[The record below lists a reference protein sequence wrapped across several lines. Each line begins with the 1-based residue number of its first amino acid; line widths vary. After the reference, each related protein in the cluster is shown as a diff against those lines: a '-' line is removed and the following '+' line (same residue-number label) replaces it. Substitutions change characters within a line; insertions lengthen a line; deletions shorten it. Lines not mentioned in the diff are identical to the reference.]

1 MQEVEHYKEN
11 EQGTRVKGMKLKL
24 KLGTKINIIVFTII
38 IVLSGVIGFLVNQEI
53 TRGIKQFATEKV
65 KGDIGLA
72 YRYINNK
79 YPGNWEIKDNK
90 LYKGTT
96 VLNDNFEV
104 VDKIGEDTGDTVTI
118 FQGDTRIATNVMMN
132 GERAIG
138 TQASPE
144 VVSTVLDQGENYYGE
159 ANVVGQ
165 LYQTAYMPLE
175 NKAGE
180 IIGILY
186 VGASQ
191 KIIDNIISSFL
202 WKFSVVLVIM
212 IVLAS
217 VVIYFYTSQMKKRLT
232 KLTAALELAG
242 EGDFTNNIQDNAGD
256 ELSLL
261 SNSYNKMA
269 DNLKSMINELIL
281 SSERLASSSEELT
294 ASAEETSKATET
306 ITESIQQ
313 VADGADQSTTSV
325 QESSFAIEEV
335 SKGIQSIADN
345 AVIIT
350 DMSKN
355 STEKAKEGSFFVDKT
370 VNQIHEINRSVA
382 ISGKVMKNL
391 DKRSQEI
398 EEITKVIT
406 DIANQTN
413 LLALN
418 AAIEAARAGEHGKGF
433 AVVADEVRKLAEQ
446 SQKSSS
452 QISLLIKTI
461 QEDMTQSNQSM
472 EKVNTDVKA
481 GLEVVNQT
489 KDNFQE
495 IYQFMEK
502 MTELT
507 DDMAATSEQI
517 SASTQQVSST
527 VSGII
532 TISENTSMHSHNV
545 AASAEEQLASMEEIT
560 ASASDLSNLAEN
572 LQELISRFKV

>member
-1 MQEVEHYKEN
+1 
-11 EQGTRVKGMKLKL
+11 MKLKL

-38 IVLSGVIGFLVNQEI
+38 ITLSVVIGFVVNQEI
-53 TRGIKQFATEKV
+53 TSGIKQFATEKA

-79 YPGNWEIKDNK
+79 YPGEWEIREDK

-96 VLNDNFEV
+96 VLNDNYEV

-118 FQGDTRIATNVMMN
+118 FQGDTRIATNVMMD

-144 VVSTVLDQGENYYGE
+144 VVSTVINQGESYYGE

-175 NKAGE
+175 NAAGE
-180 IIGILY
+180 VIGILY

-191 KIIDNIISSFL
+191 AIIDSILSAFLTKFII
-202 WKFSVVLVIM
+202 VTVIM
-212 IVLAS
+212 VLIAS
-217 VVIYFYTSQMKKRLT
+217 VAVYIFTRQMKKRLSN
-232 KLTAALELAG
+232 LTAALELAG
-242 EGDFTNNIQDNAGD
+242 EGDFTKNIQDNSGD

-269 DNLKSMINELIL
+269 ANLKSMVNEVIM

-313 VADGADQSTTSV
+313 VADGAEQSTTSI
-325 QESSFAIEEV
+325 QESSFALEEV
-335 SKGIQSIADN
+335 SKGIQSITDN
-345 AVIIT
+345 AIVIS
-350 DMSKN
+350 DVSKN
-355 STEKAKEGSFFVDKT
+355 ATEKAKEGSFFVDNT
-370 VNQIHEINRSVA
+370 VNQINEINRSVA
-382 ISGKVMKNL
+382 VSGEVLKNL
-391 DKRSQEI
+391 DNRSQEI
-398 EEITKVIT
+398 EKITKVIT
-406 DIANQTN
+406 DIADQTN

-446 SQKSSS
+446 SQQSSS
-452 QISLLIKTI
+452 QISVLIKTI
-461 QEDMTQSNQSM
+461 QEEMLESNRSI
-472 EKVNTDVKA
+472 EKVNADVKE
-481 GLEVVNQT
+481 GLAVVNQT

-507 DDMAATSEQI
+507 DDMAATTEQI
-517 SASTQQVSST
+517 SASTQQVSAT

-532 TISENTSMHSHNV
+532 NISEHTSMHSQNV
-545 AASAEEQLASMEEIT
+545 AASAEEQLASMEEIA

-572 LQELISRFKV
+572 LQELISKFKV

>member
-1 MQEVEHYKEN
+1 
-11 EQGTRVKGMKLKL
+11 MKLKL
-24 KLGTKINIIVFTII
+24 KLGTKINIIVFAII
-38 IVLSGVIGFLVNQEI
+38 LVLSGVIGFVVNQEI
-53 TRGIKQFATEKV
+53 TRGIKQFATEKA

-72 YRYINNK
+72 YRYLNNK
-79 YPGNWEIKDNK
+79 FPGDWEIKEDK
-90 LYKGTT
+90 LYKGDT
-96 VLNDNFEV
+96 VLNENYEV
-104 VDKIGEDTGDTVTI
+104 VDNIGEDTGDTVTI
-118 FQGDTRIATNVMMN
+118 FQRDTRIATNVMMD

-144 VVSTVLDQGENYYGE
+144 VVSTVLNKGESFYGE
-159 ANVVGQ
+159 ANVVGK

-175 NKAGE
+175 NATGE
-180 IIGILY
+180 VIGILY

-191 KIIDNIISSFL
+191 EIIDGIISSFL
-202 WKFSVVLVIM
+202 TKFIIVLVIM

-217 VVIYFYTSQMKKRLT
+217 VVVSIFTRQMKKRLSN
-232 KLTAALELAG
+232 LTAALERAG
-242 EGDFTNNIQDNAGD
+242 EGDFTKNIQDNSGD

-261 SNSYNKMA
+261 SDSYNKMA
-269 DNLKSMINELIL
+269 GNLKSMVNEVIM

-313 VADGADQSTTSV
+313 VADGAEQSTTSV

-345 AVIIT
+345 AIVIS
-350 DMSKN
+350 DVSKN
-355 STEKAKEGSFFVDKT
+355 ATEKAKEGSFFVDKT
-370 VNQIHEINRSVA
+370 VNQINEINRSVA
-382 ISGKVMKNL
+382 VSGEVMKNL
-391 DKRSQEI
+391 DNRSQEI
-398 EEITKVIT
+398 ENITKIIT

-446 SQKSSS
+446 SQQSSS
-452 QISLLIKTI
+452 RISVLIKTI
-461 QEDMTQSNQSM
+461 QEEMMESNRSI
-472 EKVNTDVKA
+472 EKVNTDVKE
-481 GLEVVNQT
+481 GLAIVNQT

-507 DDMAATSEQI
+507 DDMAAISEQI
-517 SASTQQVSST
+517 SASTQEVLAT

-532 TISENTSMHSHNV
+532 NISEHTSMHSQNV
-545 AASAEEQLASMEEIT
+545 AASAEEQLASMEEIA

-572 LQELISRFKV
+572 LKELISRFKV

>member
-1 MQEVEHYKEN
+1 
-11 EQGTRVKGMKLKL
+11 MKLKL

-38 IVLSGVIGFLVNQEI
+38 ITLSVIIGIVVNQEI
-53 TRGIKQFATEKV
+53 TSGIKQFATEKA

-79 YPGNWEIKDNK
+79 YPGEWEIREDK

-96 VLNDNFEV
+96 VLNDNYEV

-118 FQGDTRIATNVMMN
+118 FQGDTRIATNVMMD

-144 VVSTVLDQGENYYGE
+144 VVSTVINQGESYYGE

-175 NKAGE
+175 NAAGE
-180 IIGILY
+180 VIGILY

-191 KIIDNIISSFL
+191 AIIDSILSAFLTKFII
-202 WKFSVVLVIM
+202 VTVIM
-212 IVLAS
+212 VLIAS
-217 VVIYFYTSQMKKRLT
+217 VAVYIFTRQMKKRLSN
-232 KLTAALELAG
+232 LTAALELAG
-242 EGDFTNNIQDNAGD
+242 EGDFTKNIQDNSGD

-269 DNLKSMINELIL
+269 ANLKSMVNEVIM

-313 VADGADQSTTSV
+313 VADGAEQSTTSI
-325 QESSFAIEEV
+325 QESSFALEEV
-335 SKGIQSIADN
+335 SKGIQSITDN
-345 AVIIT
+345 AIVIS
-350 DMSKN
+350 DVSKN
-355 STEKAKEGSFFVDKT
+355 ATEKAKEGSFFVDNT
-370 VNQIHEINRSVA
+370 VNQINEINRSVA
-382 ISGKVMKNL
+382 VSGEVLKNL
-391 DKRSQEI
+391 DNRSQEI
-398 EEITKVIT
+398 EKITKVIT
-406 DIANQTN
+406 DIADQTN

-446 SQKSSS
+446 SQQSSS
-452 QISLLIKTI
+452 QISVLIKTI
-461 QEDMTQSNQSM
+461 QEEMLESNRSI
-472 EKVNTDVKA
+472 EKVNADVKE
-481 GLEVVNQT
+481 GLAVVNQT

-495 IYQFMEK
+495 IYQFMKK

-507 DDMAATSEQI
+507 DDMAATTEQI
-517 SASTQQVSST
+517 SASTQQVSAT

-532 TISENTSMHSHNV
+532 NISEHTSMHSQNV
-545 AASAEEQLASMEEIT
+545 AASAEEQLASMEEIA

-572 LQELISRFKV
+572 LQELISKFKV

>member
-1 MQEVEHYKEN
+1 MKRGKN
-11 EQGTRVKGMKLKL
+11 MKLKL
-24 KLGTKINIIVFTII
+24 KLGTKINIIVFAII
-38 IVLSGVIGFLVNQEI
+38 LVLSGVIGFVVNQEI
-53 TRGIKQFATEKV
+53 TRGIKQFATEKA

-72 YRYINNK
+72 YRYLNNK
-79 YPGNWEIKDNK
+79 FPGDWEIKEDK
-90 LYKGTT
+90 LYKGDT
-96 VLNDNFEV
+96 VLNENYEV
-104 VDKIGEDTGDTVTI
+104 VDNIGEDTGDTVTI
-118 FQGDTRIATNVMMN
+118 FQRDTRIATNVMMD

-144 VVSTVLDQGENYYGE
+144 VVSTVLNKGESFYGE
-159 ANVVGQ
+159 ANVVGK

-175 NKAGE
+175 NATGE
-180 IIGILY
+180 VIGILY

-191 KIIDNIISSFL
+191 EIIDGIISSFL
-202 WKFSVVLVIM
+202 TKFIIVLVIM

-217 VVIYFYTSQMKKRLT
+217 VVVSIFTRQMKKRLSN
-232 KLTAALELAG
+232 LTAALERAG
-242 EGDFTNNIQDNAGD
+242 EGDFTKNIQDNSGD

-261 SNSYNKMA
+261 SDSYNKMA
-269 DNLKSMINELIL
+269 GNLKSMVNEVIM

-313 VADGADQSTTSV
+313 VADGAEQSTTSV

-345 AVIIT
+345 AIVIS
-350 DMSKN
+350 DVSKN
-355 STEKAKEGSFFVDKT
+355 ATEKAKEGSFFVDKT
-370 VNQIHEINRSVA
+370 VNQINEINRSVA
-382 ISGKVMKNL
+382 VSGEVMKNL
-391 DKRSQEI
+391 DNRSQEI
-398 EEITKVIT
+398 ENITKIIT

-446 SQKSSS
+446 SQQSSS
-452 QISLLIKTI
+452 RISVLIKTI
-461 QEDMTQSNQSM
+461 QEEMMESNRSI
-472 EKVNTDVKA
+472 EKVNTDVKE
-481 GLEVVNQT
+481 GLAIVNQT

-507 DDMAATSEQI
+507 DDMAAISEQI
-517 SASTQQVSST
+517 SASTQEVLAT

-532 TISENTSMHSHNV
+532 NISEHTSMHSQNV
-545 AASAEEQLASMEEIT
+545 AASAEEQLASMEEIA

-572 LQELISRFKV
+572 LKELISRFKV

>member
-1 MQEVEHYKEN
+1 LGQTNRESKGE
-11 EQGTRVKGMKLKL
+11 VKGMKLKL
-24 KLGTKINIIVFTII
+24 KLGTKINIIVFAII
-38 IVLSGVIGFLVNQEI
+38 IVLSGVIGFVVNQEI
-53 TRGIKQFATEKV
+53 TRGIKQFATEKA

-79 YPGNWEIKDNK
+79 YPGDWEIREDK

-96 VLNDNFEV
+96 ILNDNYEV

-118 FQGDTRIATNVMMN
+118 FQGDTRIATNVMMD

-144 VVSTVLDQGENYYGE
+144 VVNTVMDKGENFYGE

-175 NKAGE
+175 NAAGE
-180 IIGILY
+180 VIGILY

-191 KIIDNIISSFL
+191 EIIDSIISSFL
-202 WKFSVVLVIM
+202 MKFIVVLVIM

-217 VVIYFYTSQMKKRLT
+217 VVVYIFTRQMKKRLSN
-232 KLTAALELAG
+232 LTAALELAG
-242 EGDFTNNIQDNAGD
+242 EGDFTKNIQDNSGD

-261 SNSYNKMA
+261 SDSYNKMA
-269 DNLKSMINELIL
+269 GNLKSMFNEVIM
-281 SSERLASSSEELT
+281 STERLASSSEELT

-313 VADGADQSTTSV
+313 VADGAEQSTTSV
-325 QESSFAIEEV
+325 QESSFALEEV

-345 AVIIT
+345 AIVIS
-350 DMSKN
+350 DVSKN
-355 STEKAKEGSFFVDKT
+355 ATEKAKQGSFFVDKT
-370 VNQIHEINRSVA
+370 VNQINEINRSVA
-382 ISGKVMKNL
+382 VSGEVMQNL
-391 DKRSQEI
+391 DNRSQEI
-398 EEITKVIT
+398 EKITKVIT
-406 DIANQTN
+406 DIADQTN

-446 SQKSSS
+446 SQESSS
-452 QISLLIKTI
+452 QISVLIKTI
-461 QEDMTQSNQSM
+461 QEDMMQSNRSI
-472 EKVNTDVKA
+472 EKVNTDVKE
-481 GLEVVNQT
+481 GLAVVNQT

-502 MTELT
+502 MAVLT

-517 SASTQQVSST
+517 SASTQQVSAT

-532 TISENTSMHSHNV
+532 NISEHSSMHSQNV
-545 AASAEEQLASMEEIT
+545 AASAEEQLASMEEIA

-572 LQELISRFKV
+572 LQELISRFRI

>member
-1 MQEVEHYKEN
+1 MKRGKN
-11 EQGTRVKGMKLKL
+11 MKLKL
-24 KLGTKINIIVFTII
+24 KLGTKINIIVFAITL
-38 IVLSGVIGFLVNQEI
+38 VLSGVIGFVVNQEI
-53 TRGIKQFATEKV
+53 TRGIKQFATEKA

-72 YRYINNK
+72 YRYLNNK
-79 YPGNWEIKDNK
+79 FPGDWEIKEDK
-90 LYKGTT
+90 LYKGDT
-96 VLNDNFEV
+96 VLNENYEV
-104 VDKIGEDTGDTVTI
+104 VDNIGEDTGDTVTI
-118 FQGDTRIATNVMMN
+118 FQRDTRIATNVMMD

-144 VVSTVLDQGENYYGE
+144 VVSTVLNKGESFYGE

-175 NKAGE
+175 NAKGE
-180 IIGILY
+180 VIGILY

-191 KIIDNIISSFL
+191 EIIDGIISSVL
-202 WKFSVVLVIM
+202 TKFIIVLVIM

-217 VVIYFYTSQMKKRLT
+217 VVVSIFTRQMKKRLSN
-232 KLTAALELAG
+232 LTAALERAG
-242 EGDFTNNIQDNAGD
+242 EGDFTKNIQDNSGD

-261 SNSYNKMA
+261 SDSYNKMA
-269 DNLKSMINELIL
+269 GNLKSMVNEVIM

-313 VADGADQSTTSV
+313 VADGAEQSTTSV

-345 AVIIT
+345 AIVIS
-350 DMSKN
+350 DVSKN
-355 STEKAKEGSFFVDKT
+355 ATEKAKAGSFLVDKT
-370 VNQIHEINRSVA
+370 VNQINEINRSVA
-382 ISGKVMKNL
+382 VSGEVMKNL
-391 DKRSQEI
+391 DNRSQEI
-398 EEITKVIT
+398 ENITKVIT
-406 DIANQTN
+406 DIADQTN

-446 SQKSSS
+446 SQQSSS
-452 QISLLIKTI
+452 RISVLISTI
-461 QEDMTQSNQSM
+461 QEEMMESNRSI
-472 EKVNTDVKA
+472 EKVNTDVKE
-481 GLEVVNQT
+481 GLAIVNQT

-517 SASTQQVSST
+517 SASTQEVSAT

-532 TISENTSMHSHNV
+532 NISEHTSMHSQNV
-545 AASAEEQLASMEEIT
+545 AASAEEQLASMEEIAT
-560 ASASDLSNLAEN
+560 SASDLSNLAES
-572 LQELISRFKV
+572 LKELISSFKV

>member
-1 MQEVEHYKEN
+1 
-11 EQGTRVKGMKLKL
+11 MKLKL

-38 IVLSGVIGFLVNQEI
+38 ITLSVVIGFVVNQEI
-53 TRGIKQFATEKV
+53 TSGIKQFATEKA

-79 YPGNWEIKDNK
+79 YPGEWEIREDK

-96 VLNDNFEV
+96 VLNDNYEV

-118 FQGDTRIATNVMMN
+118 FQGDTRIATNVMMD

-144 VVSTVLDQGENYYGE
+144 VVSTVINQGESFYGE

-175 NKAGE
+175 NAAGE
-180 IIGILY
+180 VIGILY

-191 KIIDNIISSFL
+191 AIIDSILSAFLTKFII
-202 WKFSVVLVIM
+202 VTVIM
-212 IVLAS
+212 VLIAS
-217 VVIYFYTSQMKKRLT
+217 VAVYIFTRQMKKRLSN
-232 KLTAALELAG
+232 LTTALELAG
-242 EGDFTNNIQDNAGD
+242 EGDFTKNIQDNSGD

-269 DNLKSMINELIL
+269 ANLKSMVNEVIM

-313 VADGADQSTTSV
+313 VADGAEQSTTSI
-325 QESSFAIEEV
+325 QESSFALEEV
-335 SKGIQSIADN
+335 SKGIQSITDN
-345 AVIIT
+345 AIVIS
-350 DMSKN
+350 DVSKN
-355 STEKAKEGSFFVDKT
+355 ATEKAKEGSFFVDNT
-370 VNQIHEINRSVA
+370 VNQINEINRSVA
-382 ISGKVMKNL
+382 VSGEVLKNL
-391 DKRSQEI
+391 DNRSQEI
-398 EEITKVIT
+398 EKITKVIT
-406 DIANQTN
+406 DIADQTN

-446 SQKSSS
+446 SQQSSS
-452 QISLLIKTI
+452 QISVLIKTI
-461 QEDMTQSNQSM
+461 QEEMLESNRSI
-472 EKVNTDVKA
+472 EKVNADVKE
-481 GLEVVNQT
+481 GLAVVNQT

-507 DDMAATSEQI
+507 DDMAATTEQI
-517 SASTQQVSST
+517 SASTQQVSAT

-532 TISENTSMHSHNV
+532 NISEHTSMHSQNV
-545 AASAEEQLASMEEIT
+545 AASAEEQLASMEEIA

-572 LQELISRFKV
+572 LQELISKFKV

>member
-1 MQEVEHYKEN
+1 
-11 EQGTRVKGMKLKL
+11 MKLKL
-24 KLGTKINIIVFTII
+24 KLGTKINIIVFAII
-38 IVLSGVIGFLVNQEI
+38 IVLSGVIGFVVNQEI
-53 TRGIKQFATEKV
+53 TRGIKQFATEKA

-79 YPGNWEIKDNK
+79 YPGDWEIREDK

-96 VLNDNFEV
+96 ILNDNYEV

-118 FQGDTRIATNVMMN
+118 FQGDTRIATNVMMD

-144 VVSTVLDQGENYYGE
+144 VVNTVMDKGENFYGE

-175 NKAGE
+175 NAAGE
-180 IIGILY
+180 VIGILY

-191 KIIDNIISSFL
+191 EIIDSIISSFL
-202 WKFSVVLVIM
+202 MKFIVVLVIM

-217 VVIYFYTSQMKKRLT
+217 VVVYIFTRQMKKRLSN
-232 KLTAALELAG
+232 LTAALELAG
-242 EGDFTNNIQDNAGD
+242 EGDFTKNIQDNSGD

-261 SNSYNKMA
+261 SDSYNKMA
-269 DNLKSMINELIL
+269 GNLKSMFNEVIM
-281 SSERLASSSEELT
+281 STERLASSSEELT

-313 VADGADQSTTSV
+313 VADGAEQSTTSV
-325 QESSFAIEEV
+325 QESSFALEEV

-345 AVIIT
+345 AIVIS
-350 DMSKN
+350 DVSKN
-355 STEKAKEGSFFVDKT
+355 ATEKAKQGSFFVDKT
-370 VNQIHEINRSVA
+370 VNQINEINRSVA
-382 ISGKVMKNL
+382 VSGEVMQNL
-391 DKRSQEI
+391 DNRSQEI
-398 EEITKVIT
+398 EKITKVIT
-406 DIANQTN
+406 DIADQTN

-446 SQKSSS
+446 SQESSS
-452 QISLLIKTI
+452 QISVLIKTI
-461 QEDMTQSNQSM
+461 QEDMMQSNRSI
-472 EKVNTDVKA
+472 EKVNTDVKE
-481 GLEVVNQT
+481 GLAVVNQT

-502 MTELT
+502 MAVLT

-517 SASTQQVSST
+517 SASTQQVSAT

-532 TISENTSMHSHNV
+532 NISEHSSMHSQNV
-545 AASAEEQLASMEEIT
+545 AASAEEQLASMEEIA

-572 LQELISRFKV
+572 LQELISRFRI